1 MSTDPLTK
9 DDGVQ
14 NIQLLEDEFLL
25 VIPKEIHDKIRPKSI
40 SDLNEF
46 LEKTPY
52 VRAGKTTMDYFQ
64 TERLLRTLNFQKFDS
79 IEIDS
84 CLAMA
89 IVVAEG
95 NGWAILSTFSLLQ
108 ASYFLPQL
116 SFLSFKGK
124 NAERRFYISY
134 EDTVFEPTAENIS
147 SSLKTYLHE
156 KVIPMVREL
165 KPGLEKFIKA

>member
-1 MSTDPLTK
+1 MRGIIMTNEK
-9 DDGVQ
+9 Q
-14 NIQLLEDEFLL
+14 ENIRTTLSL
-25 VIPKEIHDKIRPKSI
+25 SI
-40 SDLNEF
+40 SVKDKQIL
-46 LEKTPY
+46 K
-52 VRAGKTTMDYFQ
+52 Q
-64 TERLLRTLNFQKFDS
+64 
-79 IEIDS
+79 
-84 CLAMA
+84 MA

-95 NGWAILSTFSLLQ
+95 NGWAILPTFSLLQ

>member
-1 MSTDPLTK
+1 M
-9 DDGVQ
+9 Q
-14 NIQLLEDEFLL
+14 NIHLLEDEFRLI
-25 VIPKEIHDKIRPKSI
+25 IPKEIHDKIRPKSI

-95 NGWAILSTFSLLQ
+95 NGWAILPTFSLLQ